1 MDGSADL
8 ALRDRHLDRLAAW
21 VAEHGVAALTLETAA
36 NAAGI
41 SSAEIHDFFETK
53 DEIVLALIARSRL
66 RYRKF
71 FVDLLADRSHTPT
84 ERRRAMWKH
93 FVDSEPDFRIF
104 FEAYGLALHNEEYRE
119 FIHGIDDWL
128 ELIKDTTEVQSDRV
142 SDAAAY
148 ITLLLAVYRGAMMDL
163 CATGARAR
171 VNAGMELFFK
181 AAAWLHCED
190 DQPQR

>member
-8 ALRDRHLDRLAAW
+8 ALRDRYLDRLAGW

-41 SSAEIHDFFETK
+41 SSAEIRDFFETK

-71 FVDLLADRSHTPT
+71 FVELITDRSHTPT

-93 FVDSEPDFRIF
+93 FVDSEPDFRLF
-104 FEAYGLALHNEEYRE
+104 FEAYGLALHNEQYGE

-128 ELIKDTTEVQSDRV
+128 ELIKDTTVQSDRV

-148 ITLLLAVYRGAMMDL
+148 VTLLLAVYRGAMLDL

-171 VNAGMELFFK
+171 VNAAMELFFK
-181 AAAWLHCED
+181 AAAWLHHED
-190 DQPQR
+190 E